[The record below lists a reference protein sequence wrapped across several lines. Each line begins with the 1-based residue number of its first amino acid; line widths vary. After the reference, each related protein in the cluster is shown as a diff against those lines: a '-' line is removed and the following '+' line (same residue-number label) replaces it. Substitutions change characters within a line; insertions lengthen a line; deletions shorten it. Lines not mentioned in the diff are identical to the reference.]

1 MFKWFVLYYLFC
13 LCYVGYLLLN
23 NKEFKVIKAIMII
36 FIPVLGLAL
45 SYLLFK
51 KSNNVQPESSGE
63 SNKVF
68 LFSSFPG
75 SKINVER
82 EINIIPFQEVLL
94 SNDHHHKRSML
105 IDSLKDGSNTIDILF
120 KATKSDDKET
130 AHYAATAIMEIQKK
144 FVTSLHS
151 SIERMG
157 ENPTDYE
164 TMDRYAETLK
174 EYIDSNIVDQE
185 AKMKYRVEL
194 SELLDRLLDSPV
206 RCKKHFVE
214 KINCDLEIGDLEK
227 SLNYSQMFM
236 AEFPD
241 DEVPYLL
248 AMKVSYAMQ
257 NSKKLYEIMNK
268 LKRRPIQ
275 LSPTGLKA
283 LHFWT

>member
-1 MFKWFVLYYLFC
+1 M
-13 LCYVGYLLLN
+13 LN
-23 NKEFKVIKAIMII
+23 DRENRVIKAIII
-36 FIPVLGLAL
+36 IYIPVLGYAL

-51 KSNNVQPESSGE
+51 GSNNVQHESSGE
-63 SNKVF
+63 SNKEF
-68 LFSSFPG
+68 LLSTVPI

-94 SNDHHHKRSML
+94 SNDNHHKRSML
-105 IDSLKDGSNTIDILF
+105 IDSLKDGINNIDILF

-130 AHYAATAIMEIQKK
+130 AHYAATAIMEIQKE
-144 FVTSLHS
+144 FVTSLHGLIKR
-151 SIERMG
+151 IE

-164 TMDRYAETLK
+164 AMDRYAETLK
-174 EYIDSNIVDQE
+174 KYVDSNMVDQE
-185 AKMKYRVEL
+185 TKMKYRFQL
-194 SELLDRLLDSPV
+194 SELLDRLLESPV

-227 SLNYSQMFM
+227 SLYYSQMFM
-236 AEFPD
+236 EEFPD

-248 AMKVSYAMQ
+248 AMKVSYTMQ

-275 LSPTGLKA
+275 LSPTGINA
-283 LHFWT
+283 FHFWT